1 MRWNAWRFHARN
13 AEMHDRSSIPSPEPT
28 VDPLTEMLL
37 GLRVEGICYGRRHLE
52 GAWAFWFPAQSDAY
66 FHFAGTAACWLQ
78 RNGQDWMKV
87 EAGSAILLPR
97 GEAHVLAS
105 EPTARQN
112 ALSTWQPNAAWES
125 GFVSDREGCVLFS
138 GSLRF
143 NLGARHP
150 VLALLPAV
158 MHAGAASPGDDSILP
173 LLEAMGREIAA
184 NRAGACGMVA
194 RLADVVA
201 AQVIRAWAES
211 GGGAET
217 GWLAAIRHPLL
228 GRVLAAIHAAPDRDW
243 SVEELARLMGASRSS
258 FAEKFTAILGVP
270 PARYIAQVR
279 MHRAQEM
286 LAAGNARL
294 AEVAERLGYESEA
307 SFSRAFKRIIGV
319 APSHHRR
326 AAVCSTD
333 ALSPT

>member
-1 MRWNAWRFHARN
+1 
-13 AEMHDRSSIPSPEPT
+13 MHDHSSTRAAIPT

-37 GLRVEGICYGRRHLE
+37 GLRVEGLCYGRRHLE
-52 GAWAFWFPAQSDAY
+52 GAWAFSFPAQSDAY
-66 FHFAGTAACWLQ
+66 FHFAGTAACWL
-78 RNGQDWMKV
+78 RRGDRDWMKV
-87 EAGSAILLPR
+87 DAGGAILLPR

-105 EPTARQN
+105 QPTARQD

-125 GFVSDREGCVLFS
+125 GFVPDREGCVLFS

-143 NLGARHP
+143 NLGPRHP

-158 MHAGAASPGDDSILP
+158 MHAGAPVPGDDGTLP

-201 AQVIRAWAES
+201 AQVIRAWVES
-211 GGGAET
+211 GCGAET
-217 GWLAAIRHPLL
+217 GWLSAIRHPQV

-243 SVEELARLMGASRSS
+243 TVGELATLMGASRSS

-270 PARYIAQVR
+270 PARYLAQVR
-279 MHRAQEM
+279 MYRAQEM

-307 SFSRAFKRIIGV
+307 SFSRAFKRIVGV

-326 AAVCSTD
+326 AAACSAD